1 MFPPGTAQQAVFEYV
16 QPLCV
21 SVLDGYNVCIFAYGQ
36 TGSGKT
42 FTMEGS
48 AADPGVSPRAVRE
61 LFRVVETAAS
71 EWSYEL
77 KFSMLEV
84 YNETILDLLASD
96 SGSDSKDKD
105 SRERLDVRQT
115 ADGKGVVVA
124 GLIELPVES
133 AARVEELMAQGQA
146 NRAVGAHDMN
156 EHSSRSHSIL
166 TITVKGKNSAD
177 GTVTAAKLNLIDL
190 AGSERISKTDATG
203 DRLKE
208 AQNINKSLSA
218 LGDVI
223 AALGNKKNTHV
234 PFRNSK
240 LTYLLQDSLAGNSK
254 VFMFSNV
261 SPAVFNL
268 SETVCTLN
276 FASRCRAVEL
286 GAAKKN
292 SGGAAAA
299 GAAGAGAGGAKAGAS
314 K

>member
-1 MFPPGTAQQAVFEYV
+1 VFEYV
-16 QPLCV
+16 QPLAI

-42 FTMEGS
+42 HTMEGS
-48 AADPGVSPRAVRE
+48 TADPGVSPRAVRE
-61 LFRVVETAAS
+61 LFRLVAESPS
-71 EWSYEL
+71 EWTYSL

-84 YNETILDLLASD
+84 YNELILDLLSPSA
-96 SGSDSKDKD
+96 GDSKGE
-105 SRERLDVRQT
+105 RERLDVRQT
-115 ADGKGVVVA
+115 PDGKGVVVS
-124 GLIELPVES
+124 GLLEVAVES
-133 AARVEELMAQGQA
+133 SEQVEALMAQGQS

-166 TITVKGKNSAD
+166 TITVKGKNSLD
-177 GTVTAAKLNLIDL
+177 GTVTNGKLNLIDL

-203 DRLKE
+203 ERLKE

-234 PFRNSK
+234 PYRNSK
-240 LTYLLQDSLAGNSK
+240 LTYLLQDSLGGNSK
-254 VFMFSNV
+254 VFMFCNI

-268 SETVCTLN
+268 GETICSLN

-292 SGGAAAA
+292 TGTPSSSSGPGTSS
-299 GAAGAGAGGAKAGAS
+299 GPDPTKS
-314 K
+314 KGSIK